1 LWNVKKR
8 SPFALQKRGRAVVS
22 KGNRDVSAPGVRF
35 RQRRISHMSTTA
47 LGEARPGSLMSGK
60 AWKCAVCGYI
70 SKGENPPAECPQ
82 CASPIREFIELTE
95 KKALRYDRETFDVL
109 LINGSSHR
117 ANNTGYLADLAEE
130 VLREKGVR
138 YRRYNLSE
146 YTIGHCWCCYSMRD
160 NACRYPCRNQLD
172 DMPAFHEMV
181 IASKA
186 IIVASPINW
195 NNMSARLKDFLDRL
209 NCIQNLYLLKKPG
222 LTEGKI
228 VGIAVSGHEDG
239 ATKTAMDIYL
249 YFQQLGYVLAPFG
262 IAYRVHGAQFN
273 TITDMDF
280 LKSDPLVIQKV
291 KGMANNVVEM
301 MRFDMEE
308 KLKGKLVPV
317 CE

>member
-1 LWNVKKR
+1 
-8 SPFALQKRGRAVVS
+8 
-22 KGNRDVSAPGVRF
+22 
-35 RQRRISHMSTTA
+35 MSITVP
-47 LGEARPGSLMSGK
+47 GEARPGSPMPGK

-70 SKGENPPAECPQ
+70 SHAESPPAECPQ
-82 CASPIREFIELTE
+82 CAGTVREFVEFSE
-95 KKALRYDRETFDVL
+95 KKTLRYDGKQFDVL
-109 LINGSSHR
+109 LINGSNHR

-130 VLREKGVR
+130 VLREKGVS
-138 YRRYNLSE
+138 YRRYNISE
-146 YTIGHCWCCYSMRD
+146 FTINHCWCCYSMRD
-160 NACRYPCRNQLD
+160 NACRYPCRDQLD

-209 NCIQNLYLLKKPG
+209 NCIQNLYLLKRPG

-249 YFQQLGYVLAPFG
+249 YFQQMGYVLAPFG
-262 IAYRVHGAQFN
+262 IAYRTHGPQFN
-273 TITDMDF
+273 TITDTEF
-280 LKSDPLVIQKV
+280 LKNDPLVIQKV
-291 KGMANNVVEM
+291 KGMANNVVETM
-301 MRFDMEE
+301 WLAGEE

>member
-1 LWNVKKR
+1 M
-8 SPFALQKRGRAVVS
+8 SFT
-22 KGNRDVSAPGVRF
+22 APG
-35 RQRRISHMSTTA
+35 
-47 LGEARPGSLMSGK
+47 EAKPGSPMTGK
-60 AWKCAVCGYI
+60 IWKCAVCGYI
-70 SKGENPPAECPQ
+70 LPGETPPRECPQ
-82 CASPIREFIELTE
+82 CASTSGEFIEVSE
-95 KKALRYDRETFDVL
+95 KKGLRYDRKPFDVL

-117 ANNTGYLADLAEE
+117 ANNTSYLADLAEE
-130 VLREKGVR
+130 VLRERGVS
-138 YRRYNLSE
+138 YRRYNLNE
-146 YTIGHCWCCYSMRD
+146 YTINHCWCCYSMRD
-160 NACRYPCRNQLD
+160 NACRYPCRDQLD

-209 NCIQNLYLLKKPG
+209 NCIQNLYLLKSPG

-249 YFQQLGYVLAPFG
+249 YFQQMGYILAPFG
-262 IAYRVHGAQFN
+262 IAYRTHGAQFN
-273 TITDMDF
+273 TITDAEF
-280 LKSDPLVIQKV
+280 LKSDPLAIQKV
-291 KGMANNVVEM
+291 KGMTNNVVEM
-301 MRFDMEE
+301 IRLDPET